1 MATITAIDGITD
13 ARADK
18 LREAG
23 VRTTDA
29 LLTNANTKKRRE
41 KLSKQAG
48 ISEKV
53 ILDLVN
59 QADLMRVKGVSAQ
72 SAALLKA
79 AGVDTLKE
87 LKRRNAENLA
97 EAMEQKNSRKK
108 TPIVKRAP
116 SAKTVEKWVEEAKSL
131 KPVVKN

>member
-1 MATITAIDGITD
+1 MATITALDGVTD
-13 ARADK
+13 ARAEK

-29 LLTNANTKKRRE
+29 LLANANTKKRRE
-41 KLSKQAG
+41 KLSKEAG

-53 ILDLVN
+53 LLDLVN
-59 QADLMRVKGVSAQ
+59 QTDLMRVKGVSAQ

-79 AGVDTLKE
+79 VGVDTLKE

-108 TPIVKRAP
+108 EPIVKRAP
-116 SAKTVEKWVEEAKSL
+116 SPKTVEKWVEQAKSL
-131 KPVVKN
+131 KPVVKH

>member
-1 MATITAIDGITD
+1 MATITAIDGVTD

-29 LLTNANTKKRRE
+29 LLANANTRRRRE
-41 KLSKQAG
+41 KLSAEAG

-59 QADLMRVKGVSAQ
+59 QADLMRVRGVSAQ

-79 AGVDTLKE
+79 VGVDTLKE
-87 LKRRNAENLA
+87 LKRRDAEDLA
-97 EAMEQKNSRKK
+97 EAMEQKNSRRKN
-108 TPIVKRAP
+108 PLVKRAP
-116 SAKTVEKWVEEAKSL
+116 SAKTVEKWVEHAKSL
-131 KPVVKN
+131 KQVVRL

>member
-1 MATITAIDGITD
+1 MATITAIDGVTD
-13 ARADK
+13 ARAEK

-23 VRTTDA
+23 VRTSDA
-29 LLTNANTKKRRE
+29 LLANANTKKRRE
-41 KLSKQAG
+41 KLSKEAG

-53 ILDLVN
+53 ILELVN

-79 AGVDTLKE
+79 VGVDTLKE

-108 TPIVKRAP
+108 EPIVKRAP
-116 SAKTVEKWVEEAKSL
+116 SAKTVEKWVEQAKSL
-131 KPVVKN
+131 KQVVKT

>member
-1 MATITAIDGITD
+1 MATITALDGVTD
-13 ARADK
+13 ARAEK

-29 LLTNANTKKRRE
+29 LLANANTKKRRE
-41 KLSKQAG
+41 KLSKEAG

-53 ILDLVN
+53 LLDLVN
-59 QADLMRVKGVSAQ
+59 QTDLMRVKGVSAQ

-79 AGVDTLKE
+79 VGVDTLKE

-97 EAMEQKNSRKK
+97 EAMEQKNARKK

-116 SAKTVEKWVEEAKSL
+116 SPKTVEKWVEQAKSL
-131 KPVVKN
+131 KQVVKH